1 MSSPSPENGHVCTK
15 RRIAIYVSV
24 SAVAVLILAGFTI
37 WLYPILGGIAPGQQI
52 KIDPDDRKQIALGKK
67 VYEDR
72 CAICHG
78 AKLEGQP
85 NWQERKPDG
94 KLPAPP
100 HDASGH
106 TWHHTDEQLFTI
118 TKEGLSAI
126 VPGYE
131 SDMPAFKE
139 TLSDS
144 EIAATLAYIESTW
157 PTDIRARQPQARK

>member
-1 MSSPSPENGHVCTK
+1 MSSPSPENGHARTK
-15 RRIAIYVSV
+15 RRIAIYFSV

-37 WLYPILGGIAPGQQI
+37 WLYPILDGIAPSQQI
-52 KIDPDDRKQIALGKK
+52 KIDPDDRKQVALGKK

-78 AKLEGQP
+78 VKFEGQP

-126 VPGYE
+126 VPGYQ

-144 EIAATLAYIESTW
+144 EIAAVLAYIESTW
-157 PTDIRARQPQARK
+157 PADIRARQPQARK